1 MLKPEYT
8 YPPKFQNPEKSVKMR
23 NYTPKVKHG
32 SAPLPTIIS
41 YQQIYFNRMLLIT
54 NYFYDNYTYSIINY
68 YGIAFTFTLLWLK
81 FIYIKNYFRHN
92 RVTYSIKYVQNII
105 YITHLD
111 SVTLLYSILSF
122 CVLLIFLLYY
132 VALRAQAITESE
144 GLRDSVYL

>member
-1 MLKPEYT
+1 
-8 YPPKFQNPEKSVKMR
+8 
-23 NYTPKVKHG
+23 
-32 SAPLPTIIS
+32 
-41 YQQIYFNRMLLIT
+41 MLLIT
-54 NYFYDNYTYSIINY
+54 YYFYDNYTYSIINY

-81 FIYIKNYFRHN
+81 FIYIKSYFRHN
-92 RVTYSIKYVQNII
+92 RLLTQFSTFTVQNII